1 MGLFIGLKDK
11 KDIDAAYYYFAKEVK
26 EEAERHVERL
36 RKRIE
41 RFKEIDIDQIEEVI
55 EEEVSEMTPEEL
67 IGTMDEYFANKY
79 LDIDGFQVKYEK
91 AKKKDYDKVKKIYDK
106 AVARERADKIQNLNI
121 YTKKD
126 DFLTPTYFMAKNLT
140 QEQIEEYLALEYSHR
155 LEWGLL
161 QAREKASSKV
171 MRDKHKLSRNLEDNK
186 VKSANSSIISQD
198 IDETMKMGK
207 IGTIERVQLLDER
220 QKEKKQQLKISNID
234 FPAFMLAPAAGY
246 FGAYISSLLSKFTGR
261 PEEFGFWGGFIIG
274 TAAAYAA
281 LYSFNK
287 NVLTDESKIQEA
299 KDLGIYDA
307 MVRAEEASAKYYDYV
322 NKLRKEYLETQE
334 QQVEEETKE
343 EDEEEKG
350 RNI

>member
-11 KDIDAAYYYFAKEVK
+11 KEIDAAYYYFAKEIQQD
-26 EEAERHVERL
+26 AERHIERL

-41 RFKEIDIDQIEEVI
+41 KFKEIDIDQIEDVI
-55 EEEVSEMTPEEL
+55 EEEVKEMTPEEL
-67 IGTMDEYFANKY
+67 IGTMDEYFAGKY
-79 LDIDGFQVKYEK
+79 LNINGFQVKYEK
-91 AKKKDYDKVKKIYDK
+91 AKKKNYDEVKKLYDQ
-106 AVARERADKIQNLNI
+106 AVVRKRADKIEHLNI
-121 YTKKD
+121 FTKKD
-126 DFLTPTYFMAKNLT
+126 DFLIPTYFMAKNLT

-161 QAREKASSKV
+161 DAREKAASKV

-186 VKSANSSIISQD
+186 VKSASSSILSHD
-198 IDETMKMGK
+198 IDETMKMRK

-234 FPAFMLAPAAGY
+234 FPVFMLTPAAGY
-246 FGAYISSLLSKFTGR
+246 FGGLVSHLLTKFTGR
-261 PEEFGFWGGFIIG
+261 PEEFGFWGGFVVG

-307 MVRAEEASAKYYDYV
+307 MVRAEEASEKFRDYV
-322 NKLRKEYLETQE
+322 DKLRKEYLETQE
-334 QQVEEETKE
+334 KKVEEEAV
-343 EDEEEKG
+343 EDQEEKG
-350 RNI
+350 RTL